1 MSKAQQIASIVKA
14 AKGQVVS
21 YKDIAAQ
28 MQVSL
33 QSVTGSVA
41 SLKKDTSFTFV
52 QGGIQS
58 VVEKKERVARV
69 DTKQSKANAVL
80 TRFFGGGEF
89 QRKDL
94 IASLMTEANLTKNG
108 ANTYIQNYKIKN
120 GLIGK
125 K

>member
-1 MSKAQQIASIVKA
+1 MSKAQQIATIVKA

-21 YKDIAAQ
+21 YKDIAEQ

-41 SLKKDTSFTFV
+41 SMKKDTSFLFV
-52 QGGIQS
+52 KGGVQA
-58 VVEKKERVARV
+58 VEEKKHRGERIN
-69 DTKQSKANAVL
+69 TKQSKANDVL
-80 TRFFGGGEF
+80 SRFFGGGEF

-94 IASLMTEANLTKNG
+94 IASLMSEANLTKNG
-108 ANTYIQNYKIKN
+108 ANTYIQNYKIRN

>member
-80 TRFFGGGEF
+80 NRFFGGGEF

>member
-1 MSKAQQIASIVKA
+1 MSKAQQIATIVKA

-21 YKDIAAQ
+21 YKDIAEQ

-41 SLKKDTSFTFV
+41 ALKKDASFLFV
-52 QGGIQS
+52 QGGVQA
-58 VVEKKERVARV
+58 VVEKKERAGRV
-69 DTKQSKANAVL
+69 NTKQSKANEVL
-80 TRFFGGGEF
+80 SRFFGGGEF

-94 IASLMTEANLTKNG
+94 IASLMSEANLTKNG
-108 ANTYIQNYKIKN
+108 ANTYIQNYKIRN

>member
-1 MSKAQQIASIVKA
+1 MSKAQQIATIVKA

-21 YKDIAAQ
+21 YKEIAEQ

-41 SLKKDTSFTFV
+41 ALKKDASFLFV
-52 QGGIQS
+52 QGGVQA
-58 VVEKKERVARV
+58 VVEKKERAGRV
-69 DTKQSKANAVL
+69 NTKQSKANEVL
-80 TRFFGGGEF
+80 SRFFGGGEF

-94 IASLMTEANLTKNG
+94 IASLMSEANLTKNG
-108 ANTYIQNYKIKN
+108 ANTYIQNYKIKH

>member
-1 MSKAQQIASIVKA
+1 MSKAQQIATIVKA

-21 YKDIAAQ
+21 YKDIAEQ

-41 SLKKDTSFTFV
+41 ALKKDASFLFV
-52 QGGIQS
+52 QGGVQA
-58 VVEKKERVARV
+58 VVEKKERAGRV
-69 DTKQSKANAVL
+69 NTKQSKANEVL
-80 TRFFGGGEF
+80 SRFFGGGEF

-94 IASLMTEANLTKNG
+94 IASLMSEANLTKNG
-108 ANTYIQNYKIKN
+108 ANTYIQNYKIRH